1 MEDNIINVQYSQ
13 SGKSKKT
20 NDKGMREMQAR
31 AYEKRKS
38 QYLLIKAP
46 PASGKSRALMFIAL
60 DKLRKQG
67 LKKVIVAVP
76 EKTIGA
82 SFKNTNLKDFGFEYN
97 WEINPRYNL
106 TTGGTEKSKVDT
118 FIEFLKSN
126 EDILICTHATLRFAY
141 DKLSNDDDFDNCLLA
156 IDEFHHVSIGEDS
169 RLGDILKN
177 IIRNTKAHI
186 VAMTGSYFR
195 GDTVAILE
203 PIDEEKFD
211 KVTYTYYEQLDG
223 YEYLK
228 SFGIGFFIKENIY
241 QH

>member
-1 MEDNIINVQYSQ
+1 MEDNIINVEYSQ

-106 TTGGTEKSKVDT
+106 TTGGTDKSKVDT

-126 EDILICTHATLRFAY
+126 EDILICTHATLRFALL
-141 DKLSNDDDFDNCLLA
+141 DKTNLCYSDLERVHFICVQLKNVSLSYTNLNSINLNNNDDF
-156 IDEFHHVSIGEDS
+156 
-169 RLGDILKN
+169 
-177 IIRNTKAHI
+177 
-186 VAMTGSYFR
+186 
-195 GDTVAILE
+195 
-203 PIDEEKFD
+203 
-211 KVTYTYYEQLDG
+211 
-223 YEYLK
+223 
-228 SFGIGFFIKENIY
+228 
-241 QH
+241 

>member
-106 TTGGTEKSKVDT
+106 TIGGTEKSKVDT

-141 DKLSNDDDFDNCLLA
+141 DKLSNDDEFDNCLLA
-156 IDEFHHVSIGEDS
+156 IDEFHHISADGTSILGE
-169 RLGDILKN
+169 ILKN
-177 IIRNTKAHI
+177 IIR
-186 VAMTGSYFR
+186 
-195 GDTVAILE
+195 
-203 PIDEEKFD
+203 
-211 KVTYTYYEQLDG
+211 KV
-223 YEYLK
+223 
-228 SFGIGFFIKENIY
+228 SIKVK
-241 QH
+241 

>member
-1 MEDNIINVQYSQ
+1 
-13 SGKSKKT
+13 
-20 NDKGMREMQAR
+20 
-31 AYEKRKS
+31 
-38 QYLLIKAP
+38 
-46 PASGKSRALMFIAL
+46 MFIAL

-67 LKKVIVAVP
+67 LKKAIVAVP

-106 TTGGTEKSKVDT
+106 TTGGTDKSKVNT

-141 DKLSNDDDFDNCLLA
+141 DKLGNDDEFNNCLLA
-156 IDEFHHVSIGEDS
+156 IDEFHHVSADGTSILGE
-169 RLGDILKN
+169 ILKN

-211 KVTYTYYEQLDG
+211 KMTYTYYEQLDG

-228 SFGIGFFIKENIY
+228 SFGIGFNFY
-241 QH
+241 